1 MNVTEYFLKNG
12 KINASKSKALKLI
25 EKVWPNLNSNPHIR
39 SSMFI
44 NNVFDKIEKKFQ
56 PSNALRGS
64 IFEYLIMCVFF
75 RNDINPFFYQ
85 VNLNFV
91 HNVTFDLVLFD
102 TNKKIRIHHNH
113 KS

>member
-25 EKVWPNLNSNPHIR
+25 EKVWPNLNSNSHIR

-75 RNDINPFFYQ
+75 RNDINPFFLSSEFKFCSQCY
-85 VNLNFV
+85 F
-91 HNVTFDLVLFD
+91 
-102 TNKKIRIHHNH
+102 
-113 KS
+113 